1 MAGEAAQAR
10 VLKRPLLAA
19 PPQRAASMLGGCLRR
34 KPFHVIA
41 EQALAQGGPNG
52 AGTPQHRVYGLWSLL
67 AVGVGGAV
75 GSGIFVLS
83 GEISKQYAGP
93 ATCLSWLVGGAVCA
107 ATALAYAELSCVVPS
122 AGSSYSFAYFGL
134 GEVFAV
140 LGAWFLSLEYGMA
153 SAAVARSWGDK
164 VAYYASDMALLGCG
178 FAEQGGKPACW
189 INSLGG
195 SQVNLAGAALFGAVV
210 LVVNRGVSF
219 AKNFANVLVAL
230 KVSLVLFVIVA
241 GATHFDAANVRPFIV
256 PEGDDA
262 QLVGGWRG
270 VLIGTTTAFFGFIG
284 FDEVCCL
291 SLEAVRPK
299 RDVPLAVL
307 GTIGIITVLYVLAS
321 LVLTGMVHY
330 SEIDP
335 NEGFGSAFRK
345 VGAAW
350 AFHIVMLGQILVV
363 LPAVVLLGF
372 LPQARLLASLARD
385 GLLPRR
391 FARAD
396 ARGSLVWGN
405 LCAGAV
411 LCLVALLIPFRR
423 LNDLIS
429 GGILLAFQ
437 LTNASLLVVRCGSD
451 AVALTAVALLAL
463 LTGLTAAALT
473 AGWYHVAIGTGLP
486 AAATLLALAPRT
498 QPRVEAAGP
507 DAFAAPGVPL
517 VPGLA
522 LLANWCLVAEIEP
535 AGLASVGVL
544 IAVALTVYAAA
555 KVCAT
560 LLRGRGSPL
569 VEGGGGGGDDDGDAN
584 GGGGYDTSW
593 WQDDYVRAG
602 EAVAAPARR
611 RSSGSL
617 RAGDVELELN

>member
-1 MAGEAAQAR
+1 M
-10 VLKRPLLAA
+10 V
-19 PPQRAASMLGGCLRR
+19 LGGCLRR

-41 EQALAQGGPNG
+41 EQAAAAAGHDGGE
-52 AGTPQHRVYGLWSLL
+52 HRVYGFCSLL

-83 GEISKQYAGP
+83 GEISVTYAGP
-93 ATCLSWLVGGAVCA
+93 ATCLSWLIGGAVCA

-122 AGSSYSFAYFGL
+122 AGSTYSFAYFGL

-140 LGAWFLSLEYGMA
+140 LGAWFLSIEYGMA

-164 VAYYASDMALLGCG
+164 VAFYASDMGLLGCG
-178 FAEQGGKPACW
+178 LGQPPGGKSACW

-195 SQVNLAGAALFGAVV
+195 SQVNVAAFALFGAVV

-219 AKNFANVLVAL
+219 AKNIANVLVAL

-241 GATHFDAANVRPFIV
+241 GASHFNAANVRPFIV
-256 PEGDDA
+256 PEGADA

-270 VLIGTTTAFFGFIG
+270 VLTGTTTAFFGFIG

-307 GTIGIITVLYVLAS
+307 GTIAVITVLYVLAS

-330 SEIDP
+330 SEIDS

-372 LPQARLLASLARD
+372 MPQARLLASLARD

-405 LCAGAV
+405 LSAGAA
-411 LCLVALLIPFRR
+411 LCIVALLVPFRR

-437 LTNASLLVVRCGSD
+437 LTNASLLVVRCGND
-451 AVALTAVALLAL
+451 AVALVAVALLVV
-463 LTGLTAAALT
+463 LTGLCAATLT
-473 AGWYHVAIGTGLP
+473 AGWYRAALGMGLP
-486 AAATLLALAPRT
+486 AAAVLLALLPRT

-507 DAFAAPGVPL
+507 DTFAAPGVPI

-535 AGLASVGVL
+535 AGLTMLGVL
-544 IAVALTVYAAA
+544 IAVALAVYAAA
-555 KVCAT
+555 KLGAT
-560 LLRGRGSPL
+560 LLRGHGSPL
-569 VEGGGGGGDDDGDAN
+569 VEGGGGGDGDDDSD
-584 GGGGYDTSW
+584 DTPW
-593 WQDDYVRAG
+593 WQDDYVRTRD
-602 EAVAAPARR
+602 AVSTPARR
-611 RSSGSL
+611 RSSLGNLSAGD
-617 RAGDVELELN
+617 AGDVELELN